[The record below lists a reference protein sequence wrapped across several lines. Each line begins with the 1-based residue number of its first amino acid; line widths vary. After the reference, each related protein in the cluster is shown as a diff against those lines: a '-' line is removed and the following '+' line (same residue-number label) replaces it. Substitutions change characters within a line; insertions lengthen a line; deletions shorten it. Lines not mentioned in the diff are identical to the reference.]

1 MESINAVEPK
11 SEQSN
16 WVDIAV
22 WKKTSQTLR
31 AALHARKTDSE
42 IRHLLSAV
50 LARYSSS
57 VNLHT
62 IQDSLKIMSG
72 CGYTPLE
79 AAFAWLGRWR
89 PTTAIRLVGS
99 TLGSHNVKMIQILCC
114 TLGMPVSNNMMLS
127 QNQLWELDVLQE
139 ITSCEE
145 SRISNQHA
153 DFQMLLVEQELVKTL
168 QSGVGLGDALTLS
181 KGQEVICS
189 KLPDLL
195 NLFFKA
201 DQLRLQ
207 TLKEI
212 YKLLTPTQ
220 AALCTIVACD
230 FFVAFKAVGAKFM
243 AKTL

>member
-1 MESINAVEPK
+1 
-11 SEQSN
+11 
-16 WVDIAV
+16 
-22 WKKTSQTLR
+22 
-31 AALHARKTDSE
+31 
-42 IRHLLSAV
+42 
-50 LARYSSS
+50 
-57 VNLHT
+57 
-62 IQDSLKIMSG
+62 
-72 CGYTPLE
+72 
-79 AAFAWLGRWR
+79 
-89 PTTAIRLVGS
+89 
-99 TLGSHNVKMIQILCC
+99 
-114 TLGMPVSNNMMLS
+114 
-127 QNQLWELDVLQE
+127 
-139 ITSCEE
+139 
-145 SRISNQHA
+145 
-153 DFQMLLVEQELVKTL
+153 MLLVEQELVKTL